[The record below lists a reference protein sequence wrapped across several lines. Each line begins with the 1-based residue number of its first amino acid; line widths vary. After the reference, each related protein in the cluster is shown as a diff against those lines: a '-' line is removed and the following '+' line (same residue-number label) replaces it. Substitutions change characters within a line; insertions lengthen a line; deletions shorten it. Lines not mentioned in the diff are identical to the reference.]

1 MFGVLASGSAYSPR
15 LPISPVRDSGQS
27 GFRPRLQL
35 RGSAGLAP
43 ASRCLVDLHGIC
55 VMIIGLGHSGVKPPR
70 PIHRPPAPHSSA
82 SSTQT
87 LFWKAVAAPA
97 V

>member
-15 LPISPVRDSGQS
+15 LPVSPVRDSGQG

-35 RGSAGLAP
+35 RGSAGLTP
-43 ASRCLVDLHGIC
+43 ASRCLVDLDGNC
-55 VMIIGLGHSGVKPPR
+55 VMIIGLGHSGVKPLQPQPR
-70 PIHRPPAPHSSA
+70 PPGPHSSA
-82 SSTQT
+82 SSSQT
-87 LFWKAVAAPA
+87 LSWKAVAAPA